1 MCIHNSSPK
10 CDRASDTALTYRYS
24 TRLKQ
29 PVFSPDFSSL
39 KSMKEAIMKK
49 SVLTEEKAITY
60 NLLIHVTDS
69 IFQYISDYFS

>member
-1 MCIHNSSPK
+1 MYFHNSSTE
-10 CDRASDTALTYRYS
+10 CDRASDRTLTYRYS

-39 KSMKEAIMKK
+39 KSMKEVIMKK
-49 SVLTEEKAITY
+49 SVLTEEKAISY